1 MTPIEHN
8 RLISIFFYVQGGL
21 QAVGGLALG
30 IIYGVIGTAMLAA
43 AQRDEEQMMGGIFL
57 VLGIV
62 LGALLLVFAAI
73 DIFAATKMR
82 KLQPIGRTVGIV
94 VGCLSLL
101 SFPLGTALGIYTL
114 WFFFGDQGK
123 ALYLGADPRLNNF
136 SMPPPPNSWQ

>member
-8 RLISIFFYVQGGL
+8 RLISIFFYIQGGL

-30 IIYGVIGTAMLAA
+30 LIYGVVGTAMLAGSG
-43 AQRDEEQMMGGIFL
+43 RDEEQMMGGIFL
-57 VLGIV
+57 VLGIF
-62 LGALLLVFAAI
+62 LGALLLVFAAV
-73 DIFAATKMR
+73 DVFAATKMR
-82 KLQPIGRTVGIV
+82 KLQPIGRTIGIV

-101 SFPLGTALGIYTL
+101 SFPLGTALGVYAL

-123 ALYLGADPRLNNF
+123 ALYAAAGPNAGDF

>member
-21 QAVGGLALG
+21 QALGGLALG
-30 IIYGVIGTAMLAA
+30 IIYGVVGTAMLAA

-82 KLQPIGRTVGIV
+82 KIQPIGRTLGIV

-101 SFPLGTALGIYTL
+101 SFPLGTALGVYTL

-123 ALYLGADPRLNNF
+123 ALYLAADPRGSNF